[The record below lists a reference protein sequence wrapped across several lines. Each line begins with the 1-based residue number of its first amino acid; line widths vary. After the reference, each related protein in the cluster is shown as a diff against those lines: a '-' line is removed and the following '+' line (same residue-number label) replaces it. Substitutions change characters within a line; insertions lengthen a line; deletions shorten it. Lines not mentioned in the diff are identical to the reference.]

1 MPTKGI
7 IVLSSGAQYGTT
19 SLSFIRE
26 IELAGAG
33 FLICNEKIDWFTT
46 FIHSSTCPSG
56 GRSGHAHHK

>member
-7 IVLSSGAQYGTT
+7 IVLSSGAPYGTP

-33 FLICNEKIDWFTT
+33 FLICNEKIDWFNT
-46 FIHSSTCPSG
+46 FIHESTCPSG